1 MNTNRRTTLL
11 ALLTGTVAG
20 LALVA
25 ARRGFKGADKL
36 AARLGKP
43 LVTPKVETKTYGYK
57 EINLS

>member
-1 MNTNRRTTLL
+1 MNKDRRTALL

-43 LVTPKVETKTYGYK
+43 MAPKVETKTYGYK